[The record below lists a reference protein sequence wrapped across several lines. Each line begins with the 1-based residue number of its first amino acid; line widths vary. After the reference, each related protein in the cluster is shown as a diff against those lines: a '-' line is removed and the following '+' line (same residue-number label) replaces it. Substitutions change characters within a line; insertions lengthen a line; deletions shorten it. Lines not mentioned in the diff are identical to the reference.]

1 MMYNVNVTD
10 IELPLQ
16 WDSLLE
22 SSHFKDPTR
31 GLADNITWVLEKHTE
46 TVN

>member
-1 MMYNVNVTD
+1 MYNVNVTD

-22 SSHFKDPTR
+22 RTHFKDPTGR
-31 GLADNITWVLEKHTE
+31 QDYNITWVLEKNVVE
-46 TVN
+46 M